1 VLFHSAF
8 VRSGKEAC
16 RTFLKFHLEST
27 GGVKSTMTI
36 ANKFDQVLASSWAGH
51 HTRMVNGGA
60 VAFTVTIMSC
70 FDGLAIQA
78 KVGQFT
84 QCNE

>member
-1 VLFHSAF
+1 
-8 VRSGKEAC
+8 
-16 RTFLKFHLEST
+16 
-27 GGVKSTMTI
+27 MTI

-51 HTRMVNGGA
+51 HTRRVKGGA

-70 FDGLAIQA
+70 YDGLAIQA
-78 KVGQFT
+78 KAGQFT